1 MTMTFELRT
10 YVAAPGKIG
19 ALLDRFRDHTVALF
33 DERGMES
40 IGYWVSAENPN
51 VLIYLL
57 RHVGDAEANWDD
69 FRADP
74 RWIKAKADSEVDG
87 SLTTEVTS
95 VFLEPTD
102 FSRLG

>member
-1 MTMTFELRT
+1 MTFELRT
-10 YVAAPGKIG
+10 YVAAPGKID
-19 ALLDRFRDHTVALF
+19 ALLARFRDHTVALF
-33 DERGMES
+33 DELGMES

-57 RHVGDAEANWDD
+57 RHEGDAEANWDG
-69 FRADP
+69 FRADA

-87 SLTTEVTS
+87 SLTAEVTS